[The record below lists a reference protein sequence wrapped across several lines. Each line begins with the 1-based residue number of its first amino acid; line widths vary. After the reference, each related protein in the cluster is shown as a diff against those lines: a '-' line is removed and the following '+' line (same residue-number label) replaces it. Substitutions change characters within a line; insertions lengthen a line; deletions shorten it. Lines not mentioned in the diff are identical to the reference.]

1 MKASELG
8 VILLAEDNATDVLL
22 TRRAF
27 TKVGL
32 LNPLQVVS
40 DGEQAIAYLAGTGKY
55 ANRSEYPLPVLLLL
69 DLKMP
74 KVNGLEVLEWVRQQP
89 TLRALRIVVLTTS
102 DLYRDVNRA
111 YELGAN
117 SYIVKPVEMHQFVKI
132 SETLRGYWLW
142 MSETPEISR
151 PETNVA
157 ARKEPA
163 KASTPAINEPWHMDT
178 SWWLSRLE

>member
-1 MKASELG
+1 MKATELG
-8 VILLAEDNATDVLL
+8 VILLAEDNETDVLL

-27 TKVGL
+27 KKVGL

-40 DGEQAIAYLAGTGKY
+40 DGDEAIAYLSGTGKY
-55 ANRSEYPLPVLLLL
+55 ANRAEYPLPVLLLL

-74 KVNGLEVLEWVRQQP
+74 KKNGLEVLEWVRQQP
-89 TLRALRIVVLTTS
+89 SLRALRVIVLTTS

-117 SYIVKPVEMHQFVKI
+117 SYIVKPVEMEQFLRV

-142 MSETPEISR
+142 MSETPQISR
-151 PETNVA
+151 PESG
-157 ARKEPA
+157 EPGSSEPLK
-163 KASTPAINEPWHMDT
+163 KASRRA
-178 SWWLSRLE
+178 R

>member
-8 VILLAEDNATDVLL
+8 VILLAEDNETDVLL

-40 DGEQAIAYLAGTGKY
+40 DGEQAIAYLSGTDQY
-55 ANRSEYPLPVLLLL
+55 ANRDEYPLPVLLLL

-74 KVNGLEVLEWVRQQP
+74 KKNGLEVLEWVRQQP

-102 DLYRDVNRA
+102 DLFRDVNRA

-117 SYIVKPVEMHQFVKI
+117 SYIVKPVEMEHFLRI
-132 SETLRGYWLW
+132 SETLKGYWLW

-151 PETNVA
+151 PD
-157 ARKEPA
+157 R
-163 KASTPAINEPWHMDT
+163 TPADGSAVAKRKSSHRP
-178 SWWLSRLE
+178 

>member
-1 MKASELG
+1 MKSSELG
-8 VILLAEDNATDVLL
+8 VILLAEDNETDVLL

-27 TKVGL
+27 KKVGL
-32 LNPLQVVS
+32 LNPMQVVS
-40 DGEQAIAYLAGTGKY
+40 DGEEAIAYLSGTGKY
-55 ANRSEYPLPVLLLL
+55 ANRAEYPLPVLLLL

-74 KVNGLEVLEWVRQQP
+74 KKNGLEVLEWVRQQP

-117 SYIVKPVEMHQFVKI
+117 SYIVKPVEMEQFLRV

-142 MSETPEISR
+142 MSETPQISR
-151 PETNVA
+151 PDAVEA
-157 ARKEPA
+157 ARTEPQKEPA
-163 KASTPAINEPWHMDT
+163 PEKGDTGHVDT

>member
-1 MKASELG
+1 MKVSELG
-8 VILLAEDNATDVLL
+8 VILLAEDNETDVLL

-27 TKVGL
+27 KKVGL

-40 DGEQAIAYLAGTGKY
+40 DGDEAIAYLSGTGKY
-55 ANRSEYPLPVLLLL
+55 ANRAEYPLPVLLLL

-74 KVNGLEVLEWVRQQP
+74 KKNGLEVLEWVRQQP
-89 TLRALRIVVLTTS
+89 SLRALRVIVLTTS

-117 SYIVKPVEMHQFVKI
+117 SYIVKPVEMEQFLRV

-142 MSETPEISR
+142 MSETPQISR
-151 PETNVA
+151 PESG
-157 ARKEPA
+157 EPGSSEPLK
-163 KASTPAINEPWHMDT
+163 KASRRA
-178 SWWLSRLE
+178 R

>member
-1 MKASELG
+1 MKTSELG
-8 VILLAEDNATDVLL
+8 VILLAEDNETDVLL

-27 TKVGL
+27 KKVGL
-32 LNPLQVVS
+32 LNPLHVVS
-40 DGEQAIAYLAGTGKY
+40 DGELAIEYLSGTGKY
-55 ANRSEYPLPVLLLL
+55 SNRAEYPLPVLLLL

-74 KVNGLEVLEWVRQQP
+74 RKNGLEVLEWVRQQP

-102 DLYRDVNRA
+102 QLFKDVNRA

-117 SYIVKPVEMHQFVKI
+117 SYIVKPVEMEQFLRV

-142 MSETPEISR
+142 MNETPEISR
-151 PETNVA
+151 PDAIQTSGTETV
-157 ARKEPA
+157 KESPA
-163 KASTPAINEPWHMDT
+163 GKGDASRSN